1 VTARPSAQNG
11 ALITIDRALLAEL
24 GAWTVLAGASLAAW
38 LTAAIAIGV
47 V

>member
-11 ALITIDRALLAEL
+11 AITIDRALLAEI